1 MKFLASS
8 HTSSQLEEL
17 NRICTVSHRLIALRT
32 HLSRTFQRVVFLP
45 VLLARCLFHQHK
57 RLVFQSPHQIMFHG
71 DHAPRSIISRIVIPG
86 YDIHLFCP
94 FEIIQIFES
103 SHQICSDHYIRIMA
117 ADRISFHF
125 IALQHAVG
133 VKSTIIDRNSCKCGL
148 FCSNS
153 LT

>member
-57 RLVFQSPHQIMFHG
+57 RFMFQASHQIMFHG
-71 DHAPRSIISRIVIPG
+71 NHAPRSIVCRIVIPG
-86 YDIHLFCP
+86 YHIHFFRP
-94 FEIIQIFES
+94 FEIIQIFKR
-103 SHQICSDHYIRIMA
+103 SHQVCCDDYFLVIFTNCISLQLVAFQNTVRI
-117 ADRISFHF
+117 
-125 IALQHAVG
+125 
-133 VKSTIIDRNSCKCGL
+133 KSSIIYGNTRKCGFL
-148 FCSNS
+148 CSYAF
-153 LT
+153 T